1 MAEALQ
7 QGRQRFWRRR
17 TVGVLA
23 PILSGLAAILAFTGT
38 VASKSKETRK
48 FKYAGGMQL
57 LLRDCRGGL
66 ELKNDAL
73 TFRCPDGTETV
84 PYTSIEFME
93 YRPSLSSKVR
103 KLNIRW
109 EVSPAGGMPI
119 IPKKRNRFFVVI
131 YSEPALPSGRAG
143 NPKGL
148 VLEVPPETMQPY
160 IAEIE
165 LKSGKRVEV
174 YSHEDYY

>member
-1 MAEALQ
+1 MAEAHG
-7 QGRQRFWRRR
+7 QGRRRFSRIRA
-17 TVGVLA
+17 VGA
-23 PILSGLAAILAFTGT
+23 LAAILAFTGT
-38 VASKSKETRK
+38 LAPRSKVARK
-48 FKYAGGMQL
+48 FKYAGGMQS
-57 LLRDCRGGL
+57 LLRDCSGGL
-66 ELKNDAL
+66 ELKTEAL

-84 PYTSIEFME
+84 SYASIMFMQ
-93 YRPSLSSKVR
+93 YRPSLSPKVR

-109 EVSPAGGMPI
+109 EVSPAAAMPI
-119 IPKKRNRFFVVI
+119 ISKKRNRFFVVI

-148 VLEVPPETMQPY
+148 VLEVTPETMQPY
-160 IAEIE
+160 LAEIE